1 MVGPAD
7 AARGTGFSDVDML
20 DLPAELRSDRRT
32 NGPSERRRLVTQKV
46 RAAREA
52 LTSSGPKPEFRLEL
66 ARIYAQNRL
75 STMPVALTLAGVV
88 AGASVLWIRPQ
99 IALMWLA
106 AVLAGHALV
115 VFFVRRFLSSE
126 VEAKDTPRWIARF
139 SAAEALNGL
148 AWASVVALLA
158 GSASTGEA
166 AEIASLF
173 VMLVGV
179 AVATMLAATLP
190 SAVVAATLPISGLV
204 ILLYGLKGGAA
215 SHAVAAMTAGA
226 QVYFMLLAQRLH
238 RTTLETLEFRAE
250 KDALIGELEQAK
262 ANSDEARR
270 RAEEANLAKSR
281 FLATMSHELRT
292 PLNAILGFSEVMKAE
307 IFGPHATP
315 TYREYAGDIHE
326 SGQHLL
332 NLINEILDLSR
343 IEAGRYDLNEES
355 VRLAYVVE
363 DCHHLLK
370 LRAKK
375 RGLAIREIVEAGLPP
390 VWADERAMRQI
401 VLNLLS
407 NAIKFTPQ
415 GGEIRLKLG
424 WTASGGQYVS
434 VADTGPGIPEEEIPT
449 VLASFGQGS
458 LAIKT
463 AEQGA
468 GLGLPIVKGLID
480 LHGGTFALKSR
491 LREGTE
497 VIVTLPASRVMSPL
511 APIPEKGVPARDRAE
526 APGGALRRTG

>member
-1 MVGPAD
+1 M
-7 AARGTGFSDVDML
+7 F
-20 DLPAELRSDRRT
+20 DLPAERSSDRRT
-32 NGPSERRRLVTQKV
+32 SETSERRRLVSQKV
-46 RAAREA
+46 RAARET
-52 LTSSGPKPEFRLEL
+52 LTSSSGPRPEFTVEL

-75 STMPVALTLAGVV
+75 SAVLVSLGVAVVIAGVSMV
-88 AGASVLWIRPQ
+88 WLPP
-99 IALMWLA
+99 ALALAWLA
-106 AVLAGHALV
+106 AAFAGHGLV
-115 VFFVRRFLSSE
+115 MVFARRFISQE
-126 VEAKDTPRWIARF
+126 VEAKDVRRWSWRF
-139 SAAEALNGL
+139 TAAEALNGL
-148 AWASVVALLA
+148 AWGSMVVLLA
-158 GSASTGEA
+158 DASPTGAA
-166 AEIASLF
+166 AEVVSIF
-173 VMLVGV
+173 VMLVGL
-179 AVATMLAATLP
+179 AVATMLSATAPAAVCAATIP
-190 SAVVAATLPISGLV
+190 IAAVVIAVYAA
-204 ILLYGLKGGAA
+204 KGGAA
-215 SHAVAAMTAGA
+215 GNAVAALTAGSA
-226 QVYFMLLAQRLH
+226 IYFLLLAQRLH
-238 RTTLETLEFRAE
+238 ATALETLEFRAE

-307 IFGPHATP
+307 IFGRHATP
-315 TYREYAGDIHE
+315 TYKEYADDIHQ

-343 IEAGRYDLNEES
+343 IEAGRYELNEES
-355 VRLAYVVE
+355 VRLAYIVE
-363 DCHHLLK
+363 DCHHLLM

-375 RGLAIREIVEAGLPP
+375 RGIHIREIVEPNLPP
-390 VWADERAMRQI
+390 VWADERAIRQI

-415 GGEIRLKLG
+415 GGEIRIKLG

-480 LHGGTFALKSR
+480 LHGGSFSLKSK

-497 VIVTLPASRVMSPL
+497 VIVALPAARVMSAL
-511 APIPEKGVPARDRAE
+511 APMTDKAKPARDRAE
-526 APGGALRRTG
+526 APGAALRRAS

>member
-1 MVGPAD
+1 MV
-7 AARGTGFSDVDML
+7 
-20 DLPAELRSDRRT
+20 DLPAGRSPDRRT
-32 NGPSERRRLVTQKV
+32 GEPFDRRRLVTQKV
-46 RAAREA
+46 RAARQA
-52 LTSSGPKPEFRLEL
+52 LTSSGPRPEFGFEL

-75 STMPVALTLAGVV
+75 SAVPVVLALAVVIAGFSTIWITLE
-88 AGASVLWIRPQ
+88 
-99 IALMWLA
+99 IAAFWLI
-106 AVLAGHALV
+106 AVLAGHAVV
-115 VFFVRRFLSSE
+115 VFVARRFASIQLDAKQ
-126 VEAKDTPRWIARF
+126 VEGNLVRAWTKRF
-139 SAAEALNGL
+139 AAAEAVNGL
-148 AWASVVALLA
+148 AWASIVVLLA
-158 GSASTGEA
+158 HSPPGES
-166 AEIASLF
+166 AEIVSLF

-179 AVATMLAATLP
+179 AVATMLAASLP
-190 SAVVAATLPISGLV
+190 ITVCAATLPIATAV
-204 ILLYGLKGGAA
+204 ILVYGLKSGAA
-215 SHAVAAMTAGA
+215 ANAVVAMTAGA
-226 QVYFMLLAQRLH
+226 EVYFLLLAQRLH
-238 RTTLETLEFRAE
+238 RTTLETLEYRAE

-262 ANSDEARR
+262 SNSDEARR

-307 IFGPHATP
+307 VFGAHATP

-343 IEAGRYDLNEES
+343 IEAGRYELNEES
-355 VRLAYVVE
+355 LRLAYILE

-375 RGLAIREIVEAGLPP
+375 RGIAIREIVEPGLPP
-390 VWADERAMRQI
+390 VWADERAMRQV

-424 WTASGGQYVS
+424 WTTSGGQYVS
-434 VADTGPGIPEEEIPT
+434 VADNGPGIPEDEIPT

-480 LHGGTFALKSR
+480 LHGGAFSLRSK

-497 VIVTLPASRVMSPL
+497 VVVTLPATRVMSALP
-511 APIPEKGVPARDRAE
+511 PVPEEGVPARPHAE
-526 APGGALRRTG
+526 APGGALRRAG

>member
-1 MVGPAD
+1 MDP
-7 AARGTGFSDVDML
+7 RHVDMF
-20 DLPAELRSDRRT
+20 DPPAERPSDRRT
-32 NGPSERRRLVTQKV
+32 GETSDRRRAVAQKV
-46 RAAREA
+46 RAARDT
-52 LTSSGPKPEFRLEL
+52 LTSSPSERPEFGYEL

-75 STMPVALTLAGVV
+75 SSALVVLA
-88 AGASVLWIRPQ
+88 
-99 IALMWLA
+99 LA
-106 AVLAGHALV
+106 AVIAAVAMIWLAPVVAIGWLFFALAGHVLV
-115 VFFVRRFLSSE
+115 AGVARRFVTGS
-126 VEAKDTPRWIARF
+126 VETTHLKRWTVRF
-139 SAAEALNGL
+139 CGAEALNGV
-148 AWASVVALLA
+148 AWSSIVILLA
-158 GSASTGEA
+158 GAGHGADA
-166 AEIASLF
+166 AEILSLF

-179 AVATMLAATLP
+179 AVATMLAATVP
-190 SAVVAATLPISGLV
+190 AAVTAATVPVALIV
-204 ILLYGLKGGAA
+204 IAAYALKGGVAGN
-215 SHAVAAMTAGA
+215 AVAALSAGA
-226 QVYFMLLAQRLH
+226 AVYFLLLAQRLH
-238 RTTLETLEFRAE
+238 ATALETLEFRAE

-315 TYREYAGDIHE
+315 TYKEYADDIHQ

-343 IEAGRYDLNEES
+343 IEAGRYELNEES
-355 VRLAYVVE
+355 VRLAYIVE

-375 RGLAIREIVEAGLPP
+375 RGISIREIAEPDLPS

-424 WTASGGQYVS
+424 WTTSGGQYVS
-434 VADTGPGIPEEEIPT
+434 VADTGPGIPEDEIPT

-480 LHGGTFALKSR
+480 LHGGGFSLKSK

-511 APIPEKGVPARDRAE
+511 APVPERATPARERAE
-526 APGGALRRTG
+526 APGAALRRAG

>member
-1 MVGPAD
+1 MRLNLG
-7 AARGTGFSDVDML
+7 RGAGQIVDMF
-20 DLPAELRSDRRT
+20 DLPSDGTSDRRPNDT
-32 NGPSERRRLVTQKV
+32 PDRRRAVTARL
-46 RAAREA
+46 RAERER
-52 LTSSGPKPEFRLEL
+52 LTSSSGVRPAFDLEL

-75 STMPVALTLAGVV
+75 SAAVVALAL
-88 AGASVLWIRPQ
+88 ASVIAAVATLWIAPQ
-99 IALMWLA
+99 MAAAWLA
-106 AVLAGHALV
+106 AVALGHGMIAL
-115 VFFVRRFLSSE
+115 FARRFLRRP
-126 VEAKDTPRWIARF
+126 ADKLKIRTWKLRF
-139 SAAEALNGL
+139 VLAEAVNGV
-148 AWASVVALLA
+148 AWASIIVLLGRA
-158 GSASTGEA
+158 DPGGVT
-166 AEIASLF
+166 AEVISLF

-179 AVATMLAATLP
+179 AVATMLAASVPAAVRAATLP
-190 SAVVAATLPISGLV
+190 SASLV
-204 ILLYGLKGGAA
+204 IAVNTLHGGAA
-215 SHAVAAMTAGA
+215 ATAVAAMTAGTE
-226 QVYFMLLAQRLH
+226 VYFLLLAHRLY
-238 RTTLETLEFRAE
+238 RNTLETLEFRAE

-292 PLNAILGFSEVMKAE
+292 PLNAILGFSEVMKSE

-315 TYREYAGDIHE
+315 TYKEYAGDIHQ

-343 IEAGRYDLNEES
+343 IEAGRYELNEES
-355 VRLAYVVE
+355 VHLAYVVE

-370 LRAKK
+370 LRAKN
-375 RGLAIREIVEAGLPP
+375 RGIVIREAVEAGLPP

-401 VLNLLS
+401 TLNLLS

-415 GGEIRLKLG
+415 GGEIRLKVG
-424 WTASGGQYVS
+424 WTASGGQYIS
-434 VADTGPGIPEEEIPT
+434 VADTGPGIPENEIPT
-449 VLASFGQGS
+449 VLASFGQGT

-480 LHGGTFALKSR
+480 LHGGSFSLKSR

-497 VIVTLPASRVMSPL
+497 VIVTLPATRVMAPL
-511 APIPEKGVPARDRAE
+511 APIPEKGAPARARAE
-526 APGGALRRTG
+526 APAAALRRAG

>member
-1 MVGPAD
+1 MSGSPAD
-7 AARGTGFSDVDML
+7 R
-20 DLPAELRSDRRT
+20 LPDRRT
-32 NGPSERRRLVTQKV
+32 TSERRRLIHQQVKE
-46 RAAREA
+46 ARQS
-52 LTSSGPKPEFRLEL
+52 LTSSAGPRSTFSVEL
-66 ARIYAQNRL
+66 ARLYAQNRL
-75 STMPVALTLAGVV
+75 SSAPITIAIALVI
-88 AGASVLWIRPQ
+88 AGAASIWISP
-99 IALMWLA
+99 AASAAWLA
-106 AVLAGHALV
+106 IVAAGHACASLV
-115 VFFVRRFLSSE
+115 ARAFLKAEVERGTLGVWTRRF
-126 VEAKDTPRWIARF
+126 V
-139 SAAEALNGL
+139 AAEAANGF
-148 AWASVVALLA
+148 AWASLVAIVGTQLPAGESGEILALLA
-158 GSASTGEA
+158 
-166 AEIASLF
+166 
-173 VMLVGV
+173 MLVGV
-179 AVATMLAATLP
+179 AVSALVAASAP
-190 SAVVAATLPISGLV
+190 SVVCAATLPIASVVVG
-204 ILLYGLKGGAA
+204 YYAWRGGVSAN
-215 SHAVAAMTAGA
+215 AVAAMAAGA
-226 QVYFMLLAQRLH
+226 EVYFLALAQRLH
-238 RTTLETLEFRAE
+238 RTTLETFEYRAE

-292 PLNAILGFSEVMKAE
+292 PLNAILGFSEVMKSE
-307 IFGPHATP
+307 IFGAHVTP
-315 TYREYAGDIHE
+315 TYRDYANDIHQ

-332 NLINEILDLSR
+332 HLINEILDLSR
-343 IEAGRYDLNEES
+343 IEAGRYELNEES
-355 VRLAYVVE
+355 IQLAYIVE

-375 RGLAIREIVEAGLPP
+375 RGIAILELADPDLPP

-424 WTASGGQYVS
+424 WTSSGGQYVS
-434 VADTGPGIPEEEIPT
+434 VADTGPGIPEDEIPT

-480 LHGGTFALKSR
+480 LHGGSFSLKSR

-497 VIVTLPASRVMSPL
+497 VVVTLPATRVMEPL
-511 APIPEKGVPARDRAE
+511 PPVPEKATPARDRAE
-526 APGGALRRTG
+526 APAGALRRAG